1 VELQPKKH
9 QSVCT
14 DITSRALVFDQGVTF
29 QKMDTAPLALSQP
42 SSSIGTINSD
52 PSVDTTVS
60 TSVACPVWNSRFG
73 CSSNALPDA
82 VKVTSIML
90 GRNSSLSQSKSGI
103 TTAGDDSDNPEDSD
117 FDSDEEYGG
126 KLSQSSTSRRR
137 KSAGKGSGS
146 ARDDND
152 DEAMEEEGGVH

>member
-1 VELQPKKH
+1 
-9 QSVCT
+9 
-14 DITSRALVFDQGVTF
+14 
-29 QKMDTAPLALSQP
+29 MDTAPLALSQP

-90 GRNSSLSQSKSGI
+90 GRNSSLSQSKSGGV

-146 ARDDND
+146 ARDEND